1 MRQLCISKCSW
12 LPLPGP
18 AVPPLSLS
26 PPHPPPHGSLMAPG
40 PRLPIPATTPTPSRS
55 SFRHQP
61 PQSTFM
67 WTLLLAVCTQAHT
80 RPLRSI
86 IKVSTAASSSLTTTA
101 YSVHSTIANFTAA
114 SAHTS

>member
-12 LPLPGP
+12 PPLPGL
-18 AVPPLSLS
+18 AVPPLF

-40 PRLPIPATTPTPSRS
+40 PRLRTPATTPTPSRS

-67 WTLLLAVCTQAHT
+67 WTLLLALCIQAHT
-80 RPLRSI
+80 RLLRSI